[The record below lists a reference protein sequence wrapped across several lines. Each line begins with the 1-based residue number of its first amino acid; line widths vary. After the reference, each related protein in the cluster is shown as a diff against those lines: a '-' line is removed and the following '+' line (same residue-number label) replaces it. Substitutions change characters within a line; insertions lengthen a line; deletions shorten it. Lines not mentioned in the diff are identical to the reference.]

1 MDGSETGELRVE
13 ILRPILGYSL
23 PFYRGHPLWCPLIQM
38 GSISWY
44 LWRMTMYVLCLRVI
58 PCCCSC
64 SEIQDQAMNGNQRTM
79 ELRDKLLE
87 FLPAMSRNLSFYDVA
102 EITKAYQC
110 TGRHRWRTI
119 IDRSRELFISPVA
132 RRPSIRYF
140 SFVRLYFFSFFLS

>member
-1 MDGSETGELRVE
+1 MMPSDSNGFN
-13 ILRPILGYSL
+13 ILI
-23 PFYRGHPLWCPLIQM
+23 FVTNDNVC
-38 GSISWY
+38 
-44 LWRMTMYVLCLRVI
+44 LCLRVI
-58 PCCCSC
+58 PCYCSC

-110 TGRHRWRTI
+110 TGRHRRRTI

-132 RRPSIRYF
+132 RDIFYNF
-140 SFVRLYFFSFFLS
+140 IFEKT